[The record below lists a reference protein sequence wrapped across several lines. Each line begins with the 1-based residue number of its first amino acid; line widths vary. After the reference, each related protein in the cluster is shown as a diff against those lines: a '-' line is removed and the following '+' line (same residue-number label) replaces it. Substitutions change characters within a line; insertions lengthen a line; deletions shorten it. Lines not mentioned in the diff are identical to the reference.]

1 MLIVTLSLLVA
12 VSGVYLIH
20 QFWRGALTEHAPS
33 EPTATESEPRVL
45 KAA

>member
-20 QFWRGALTEHAPS
+20 QYRRGSLDEAAPGETTNTEADVQ
-33 EPTATESEPRVL
+33 RL

>member
-20 QFWRGALTEHAPS
+20 QFRRGSLNEAPPPEIAAIEA
-33 EPTATESEPRVL
+33 EPQAL